1 MRWTE
6 TTSAKPPGVV
16 TDTSAT
22 KRTFQE
28 LSRVTLSRPVPSEEG
43 QVPAGSTGTVVHVWS
58 SGTACEVEFT
68 MPFRAIATVKAD
80 DIAARVQPV
89 FRAPRMRP
97 WKPTAL
103 KSSVVFMSDR

>member
-80 DIAARVQPV
+80 DIAA
-89 FRAPRMRP
+89 
-97 WKPTAL
+97 
-103 KSSVVFMSDR
+103 